1 MMTNPHDAILSR
13 RNFLIRTGLIGCSVA
28 ASPLLTPISFAA
40 APGENRLV
48 VIILRG
54 AMDGLDVV
62 QPYGDPAMAAL
73 RPTLLAGEA
82 AGSSDL
88 DGFFALHPAMAGL
101 MPLWQAGELGF
112 AHAVSTPYRDKRS
125 HFDGQDLLEAGT
137 PGLGQARDGWLNRLV
152 QHLPDA
158 TAQTAYA
165 LGHEDMLLLRGA
177 AQVSN
182 WTPDAG
188 LRFSPQA
195 ERLAGLVMH
204 DDPLF
209 NAALQEALVL
219 SAAEDAPQMM
229 APSETMSGM
238 AAPAMADGARQT
250 ASGHLRLAT
259 FAADQL
265 RGRSRIAAFSLG
277 GWDTHQAQAA
287 GLTRALGRLSET
299 VLALRD
305 GLGPVWQQTAVLA
318 VTEFGRTAREN
329 GTKGTDHGTAGAML
343 MAGGAIRGGQVLG
356 GAAQNAWPGLGQGD
370 LYQGRDLMPTRDVRA
385 HAAWAMRGLFG
396 IETAVLEQA
405 VFPGLEMGSDPA
417 LLR

>member
-1 MMTNPHDAILSR
+1 MLTR
-13 RNFLIRTGLIGCSVA
+13 RRFLIRSGLIGCSVA
-28 ASPLLTPISFAA
+28 ASPLLTPVSFAA

-62 QPYGDPAMAAL
+62 QPYGDPAMATL
-73 RPTLLAGEA
+73 RPTLLTGEA
-82 AGSSDL
+82 AGASDL
-88 DGFFALHPAMAGL
+88 NGFFALHPALAAL

-137 PGLGQARDGWLNRLV
+137 VGLGQGRDGWLNRMLQQMPGV
-152 QHLPDA
+152 
-158 TAQTAYA
+158 TGQTAYA

-177 AQVSN
+177 APVSN
-182 WTPDAG
+182 WAPDAG
-188 LRFSPQA
+188 LRISPQA
-195 ERLAGLVMH
+195 ERLAELVMH

-209 NAALQEALVL
+209 RAALEEALLL
-219 SAAEDAPQMM
+219 SAEESDPMM
-229 APSETMSGM
+229 AAQMEPAMQPAMTGAR
-238 AAPAMADGARQT
+238 AAPVGGHLQLAAFTARQLQG
-250 ASGHLRLAT
+250 A
-259 FAADQL
+259 
-265 RGRSRIAAFSLG
+265 SRIAAFSLG

-299 VLALRD
+299 ILALRD
-305 GLGPVWQQTAVLA
+305 GLGPVWGQTAVLA

-356 GAAQNAWPGLGQGD
+356 DWPGLGSAD
-370 LYQGRDLMPTRDVRA
+370 LYQGRDLMPLRDVRA

-396 IETAVLEQA
+396 LDRAALEQA
-405 VFPGLEMGSDPA
+405 VFPGLDMGSDPG

>member
-1 MMTNPHDAILSR
+1 MLTR
-13 RNFLIRTGLIGCSVA
+13 RRFLIRSGLIGCSVA
-28 ASPLLTPISFAA
+28 ASPLLTPVSFAA

-62 QPYGDPAMAAL
+62 QPYGDPAMATL
-73 RPTLLAGEA
+73 RPTLLTGEA
-82 AGSSDL
+82 AGASDL
-88 DGFFALHPAMAGL
+88 NGFFALHPALAAL

-137 PGLGQARDGWLNRLV
+137 VGLGQGRDGWLNRMLQQMPGV
-152 QHLPDA
+152 
-158 TAQTAYA
+158 TGQTAYA

-177 AQVSN
+177 APVSN
-182 WTPDAG
+182 WAPDAG
-188 LRFSPQA
+188 LRISPQA
-195 ERLAGLVMH
+195 ERLAELVMH

-209 NAALQEALVL
+209 RAALEEALLL
-219 SAAEDAPQMM
+219 SAEESDPMM
-229 APSETMSGM
+229 AAQMEPAMQPAMTGAR
-238 AAPAMADGARQT
+238 AAPVGGHLQLAAFTARQLQG
-250 ASGHLRLAT
+250 A
-259 FAADQL
+259 
-265 RGRSRIAAFSLG
+265 SRIAAFSLG

-299 VLALRD
+299 ILALRD
-305 GLGPVWQQTAVLA
+305 GLGPVWGQTAVLA

-356 GAAQNAWPGLGQGD
+356 DWPGLGSAD
-370 LYQGRDLMPTRDVRA
+370 LYQGRDLMPLRDVRA

-396 IETAVLEQA
+396 LDRAALEQA
-405 VFPGLEMGSDPA
+405 VFPGLEMGSDPG

>member
-1 MMTNPHDAILSR
+1 MPNPNGTLLSR
-13 RNFLIRTGLIGCSVA
+13 RRFLIRTGLIGCSVA

-40 APGENRLV
+40 APGDNRLV

-62 QPYGDPAMAAL
+62 QPYGDRAMAAL
-73 RPTLLAGEA
+73 RPTLLTGEA

-88 DGFFALHPAMAGL
+88 DGFYALHPALAGL
-101 MPLWQAGELGF
+101 IPLWQAGELAF

-125 HFDGQDLLEAGT
+125 HFDGQDMLEAGT
-137 PGLGQARDGWLNRLV
+137 VGLGQGRDGWLNRMLQQMPGV
-152 QHLPDA
+152 
-158 TAQTAYA
+158 TGQTAYA
-165 LGHEDMLLLRGA
+165 LGHEDLLLLRGTA
-177 AQVSN
+177 PVSN

-188 LRFSPQA
+188 LRISPQA

-209 NAALQEALVL
+209 NAALEEALLL
-219 SAAEDAPQMM
+219 SAEEDAPEMM
-229 APSETMSGM
+229 APEGAMSNM
-238 AAPAMADGARQT
+238 MAPAMDGARQT
-250 ASGHLRLAT
+250 ASGHLRLAE
-259 FAADQL
+259 FAARQL
-265 RGRSRIAAFSLG
+265 RGQSRIAAFSLG

-299 VLALRD
+299 ILALRD
-305 GLGPVWQQTAVLA
+305 GLGPDWGQTAVLA
-318 VTEFGRTAREN
+318 LTEFGRTAREN

-343 MAGGAIRGGQVLG
+343 MAGGAVRGGQVLG
-356 GAAQNAWPGLGQGD
+356 DWPGLASD
-370 LYQGRDLMPTRDVRA
+370 ALYQGRDLMPTRDVRA

-396 IETAVLEQA
+396 LETAALEQA
-405 VFPGLEMGSDPA
+405 VFPGLDMGPDPR